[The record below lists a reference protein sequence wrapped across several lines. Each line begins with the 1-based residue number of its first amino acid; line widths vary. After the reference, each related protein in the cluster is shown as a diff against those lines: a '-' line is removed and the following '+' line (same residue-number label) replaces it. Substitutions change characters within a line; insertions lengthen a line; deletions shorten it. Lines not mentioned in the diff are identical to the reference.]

1 MENTGSF
8 VRWFRQ
14 VAPYVHDFG
23 GRTFVIAFGGEMVAE
38 RARFQSFIHD
48 VNVLA
53 SLEIRLVLVHG
64 ARPQIEAE
72 MKAKG
77 MRSRYAQGL
86 RITDEAALT
95 VVKHA
100 GGVLRV
106 EIEALLSQGLPDSPM
121 ARAQIRVV
129 SGNYITARPIG
140 VRNGVDFQFTGAVRK
155 VDAAALAAQQ
165 TQPVFKAGVQLIEV
179 DVQVTDQNGNA
190 VRGLTRAD
198 FTILEDD
205 VPQEI
210 AELTFVDLPIEPRA
224 ERRADLKSVE
234 SDVATNTGEGRM
246 YVLLPSHGERARL
259 VARRFVEEVVG
270 PNDQVALVQP
280 FGRMSDA
287 HGFTTNRHLM
297 LDTIDRMAIAPGVDI
312 TTTDPAYLTFTVVED
327 LIKRMGRISGRRK
340 VIVWFNPPSVF
351 ISSEPKYFAQ
361 RDMLG
366 AATRNNVA
374 IYAVSTV
381 GLTTELGNLEGKAGV
396 RVLADDTGGEFWPTS
411 FPTPTGPTAYVPII
425 HGCDKFCTYCI
436 VPYRR
441 GRETSR
447 PMDEIVQE
455 VAHLVHLHHGPEF
468 KQLEEQL
475 FAQVC
480 AGEIAAA
487 RSLLRRVGPRLKRI
501 GRRD

>member
-155 VDAAALAAQQ
+155 VDAAALAAQLDVVDIVVVPHLGYSS
-165 TQPVFKAGVQLIEV
+165 TGEVFNLAWEDVAESVAVALHADKLLMYTDKLPTSRKGEVVSELTAEEASALASARKSDLTPTARRAMEHLARAVENGVARGHLVSRRAPGSLLLELFTHAGVGTMITADAVEKLRPARVEDVRGMLALIEPLEAEGTLVKRSRELLEAEIGNFLVVEHDARIVGCAALYPFPDDRSAEFACLAV
-179 DVQVTDQNGNA
+179 DAEYREAGYGERLLKACEQRA
-190 VRGLTRAD
+190 RGLKLRKLFALTTHAAHWFLEQGFRA
-198 FTILEDD
+198 
-205 VPQEI
+205 
-210 AELTFVDLPIEPRA
+210 ASVDALP
-224 ERRADLKSVE
+224 ERR
-234 SDVATNTGEGRM
+234 
-246 YVLLPSHGERARL
+246 
-259 VARRFVEEVVG
+259 
-270 PNDQVALVQP
+270 QALY
-280 FGRMSDA
+280 
-287 HGFTTNRHLM
+287 N
-297 LDTIDRMAIAPGVDI
+297 
-312 TTTDPAYLTFTVVED
+312 
-327 LIKRMGRISGRRK
+327 
-340 VIVWFNPPSVF
+340 W
-351 ISSEPKYFAQ
+351 
-361 RDMLG
+361 
-366 AATRNNVA
+366 
-374 IYAVSTV
+374 
-381 GLTTELGNLEGKAGV
+381 
-396 RVLADDTGGEFWPTS
+396 
-411 FPTPTGPTAYVPII
+411 
-425 HGCDKFCTYCI
+425 
-436 VPYRR
+436 RR
-441 GRETSR
+441 GSK
-447 PMDEIVQE
+447 V
-455 VAHLVHLHHGPEF
+455 F
-468 KQLEEQL
+468 
-475 FAQVC
+475 
-480 AGEIAAA
+480 
-487 RSLLRRVGPRLKRI
+487 LKRI
-501 GRRD
+501 